1 MTKISVFGEEPRKK
15 ELKKIELLGCLVDG
29 CNVTNYACSEDLSS
43 MKWAELTLI
52 SEDYGSMDVIRGVKE
67 DDGEVYIL
75 FGHWND
81 GVL

>member
-1 MTKISVFGEEPRKK
+1 MTKISVFGGEPKR
-15 ELKKIELLGCLVDG
+15 ELKKIELLGWLVED
-29 CNVTNYACSEDLSS
+29 CDDINYANCEELSS

-52 SEDYGSMDVIRGVKE
+52 AKDYGDKDVIHGITE
-67 DDGEVYIL
+67 DVGEVYIL